1 MEGGIPEEEGEEL
14 LQEAVAGDLKGGLG
28 GEVVVAEVPILEAVV
43 VERTSSKSRGGCKV
57 VES

>member
-1 MEGGIPEEEGEEL
+1 MEEL
-14 LQEAVAGDLKGGLG
+14 LQEAVVGDLKGGLG

>member
-14 LQEAVAGDLKGGLG
+14 LQEAVAGDLKGGLEE
-28 GEVVVAEVPILEAVV
+28 EVVVAEVPNLEAVV
-43 VERTSSKSRGGCKV
+43 VERTSSKSRDGCIV